1 MFQTVKNKTFL
12 LVSLIVG
19 FVFMIFF
26 FVMGIC
32 SVNWIDSYDS
42 RSTAVI
48 SRMEYNHTETDSD
61 GNSHDYYDVFVTYEI
76 DGVTY
81 EDMPYDSYSTTMKVG
96 DTVKIKY
103 NAAEPEVISAGGE
116 VILPIILFGFALVDL
131 ILLFFQVKALLTAQ
145 R

>member
-1 MFQTVKNKTFL
+1 MFKTVKNKVFL
-12 LVSLIVG
+12 LVSLLVG
-19 FVFMIFF
+19 FAFMVFF
-26 FVMGIC
+26 FVMGIY
-32 SVNWIDSYDS
+32 SANRINSYDS
-42 RSTAVI
+42 KSTAVI

-61 GNSHDYYDVFVTYEI
+61 GDSHDYYDVFVTYEI

-103 NAAEPEVISAGGE
+103 NAAEPEIITSGGAVWIPVI
-116 VILPIILFGFALVDL
+116 FFALGAFDL
-131 ILLFFQVKALLTAQ
+131 IFLVFEVRAFLAG